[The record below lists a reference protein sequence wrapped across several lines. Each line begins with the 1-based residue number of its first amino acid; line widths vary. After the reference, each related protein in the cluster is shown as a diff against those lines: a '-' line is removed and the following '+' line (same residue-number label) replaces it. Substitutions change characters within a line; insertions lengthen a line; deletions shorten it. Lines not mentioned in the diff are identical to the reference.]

1 MHTEDDLLA
10 HVRTRAT
17 DPSTR
22 IGVPSLPSQLLPGL
36 PPPATSAMLAATE
49 ARLGFTLPR
58 LLARVYTE
66 VSDGGFGPGYGLL
79 NLANL
84 ESDGRSL
91 SSVYLD
97 FRAGDWLERL
107 LPLWDWGCAMWSC
120 LDGRSDEGAIVT
132 SNQGEFA
139 TTHFTLYS
147 WIYAWTTDIDLSQ
160 EIFEASEVT
169 RMGINP
175 FTKKP
180 MVFHGGPRS
189 KGRRVTAW

>member
-1 MHTEDDLLA
+1 
-10 HVRTRAT
+10 
-17 DPSTR
+17 
-22 IGVPSLPSQLLPGL
+22 
-36 PPPATSAMLAATE
+36 MLAATE
-49 ARLGFTLPR
+49 ARLGFPLPR

-66 VSDGGFGPGYGLL
+66 VADGGFGPGYGLL
-79 NLANL
+79 SLASR
-84 ESDGRSL
+84 ESDERSL
-91 SSVYLD
+91 SSVYLE

-120 LDGRSDEGAIVT
+120 LDGRSDGGAIVT
-132 SNQGEFA
+132 SNQGEF
-139 TTHFTLYS
+139 TMTHFTLHS
-147 WIYAWTTDIDLSQ
+147 WLHAWTTDVDLSR

-189 KGRRVTAW
+189 KGRRVIAW